1 MTKAQ
6 DFAARAAV
14 VAGAVAPDA
23 TGARQA
29 VAPRTAPVKMTVE
42 LDHAVYVF
50 VKAFP
55 DAAGIPAAVG
65 KVRVPTVEVFR
76 ALLQE
81 LEEDL
86 DLQVRVA
93 SRIRKNVST

>member
-14 VAGAVAPDA
+14 VAGADPLPEPSRY
-23 TGARQA
+23 G
-29 VAPRTAPVKMTVE
+29 PRTAPVKMTVE
-42 LDHAVYVF
+42 LDYEVYLF

-65 KVRVPTVEVFR
+65 KARVPTVEVFR

-93 SRIRKNVST
+93 RRIRKNVGP